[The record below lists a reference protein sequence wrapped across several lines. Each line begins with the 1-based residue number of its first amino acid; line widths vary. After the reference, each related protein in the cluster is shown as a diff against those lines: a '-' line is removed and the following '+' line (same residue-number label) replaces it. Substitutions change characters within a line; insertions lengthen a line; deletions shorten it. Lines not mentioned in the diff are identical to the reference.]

1 MEDSGHKHY
10 PVMVNDE
17 ALYEHVKEV
26 GEILLGKSNV
36 QLFPL
41 TMGSEDFS
49 FFSQKTAAAIF
60 VIGIK
65 NETLKSDLPLHSPYF
80 FIDEEV
86 LPIGAALNAAVATS
100 YLNKHVESSKNH
112 GFVSTS
118 PKEEL

>member
-49 FFSQKTAAAIF
+49 FF
-60 VIGIK
+60 
-65 NETLKSDLPLHSPYF
+65 
-80 FIDEEV
+80 
-86 LPIGAALNAAVATS
+86 
-100 YLNKHVESSKNH
+100 
-112 GFVSTS
+112 
-118 PKEEL
+118 